1 MTCQTVT
8 SSPSYLSIKL
18 DSQDGVG
25 VGVVADLSSLL
36 EVTDFELPWS
46 LQADNGHQAAGEQT
60 LHNAHI
66 LCVCWQCHTH
76 KHTNYHFIFRGE
88 CFHLLFITLV
98 VTVLNSEGSETENNS
113 YT

>member
-1 MTCQTVT
+1 MQAKSVFCCTSENMACQTVT

-36 EVTDFELPWS
+36 EVTDFEFPWS
-46 LQADNGHQAAGEQT
+46 LQADDGHQAAGEQA

-66 LCVCWQCHTH
+66 LCVCWQGHTH
-76 KHTNYHFIFRGE
+76 KHTKDHFICTGE
-88 CFHLLFITLV
+88 FFCLLLITLV
-98 VTVLNSEGSETENNS
+98 VTV
-113 YT
+113 